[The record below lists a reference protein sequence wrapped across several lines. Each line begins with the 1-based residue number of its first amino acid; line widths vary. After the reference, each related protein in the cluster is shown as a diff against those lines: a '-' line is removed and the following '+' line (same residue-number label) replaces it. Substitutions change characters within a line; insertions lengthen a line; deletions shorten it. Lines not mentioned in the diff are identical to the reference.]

1 MKGTRMKSL
10 KTTSKILL
18 VVAALSLTAA
28 GCERRAGD
36 QSGAG
41 GTSGSSSGSMGSGS
55 SGTSGAGTSGSS
67 GSGTSGS
74 SGTSK

>member
-18 VVAALSLTAA
+18 ILAALSMTAV

-36 QSGAG
+36 QSSGASGAPG
-41 GTSGSSSGSMGSGS
+41 GTSSSSGGSGSMGSGS
-55 SGTSGAGTSGSS
+55 SGTSGS
-67 GSGTSGS
+67 SGS